1 MKAIQYDNYGP
12 PDVLHVAD
20 VAEPHP
26 GPGQVRI
33 RVRAAAVNPFDC
45 KVRSG
50 MMSGGRP
57 LDRPAGTGL
66 EAAGIV
72 DEVGEGVT
80 GTHVGD
86 PVFGFTAGPAAAEYA
101 LMRTWAPQPR
111 SMSFVRA
118 AGLSVV
124 AETAWRVLRELGVVP
139 GQTVLVHGAAGGVGQ
154 ATVQLVREL
163 GAHVIGTASEQNHD
177 LLEQLGATPTTYGD
191 GLVQRVAALAPR
203 GVDLVVDTAGR
214 QLDDLLAIAGSPERV
229 ITIANYGAAERGVR
243 VSRGGSGAADAL
255 ARTAALAEQGRFTL
269 RVVRTFDLDEA
280 AEAHRLSETRSTNGK
295 IVIVLG

>member
-1 MKAIQYDNYGP
+1 MKAIQYDSYGT
-12 PDVLHVAD
+12 PDVLHVAE

-45 KVRSG
+45 KVGSG
-50 MMSGGRP
+50 AMAGGRP
-57 LDRPAGTGL
+57 LGRPAGIGL

-80 GTHVGD
+80 GTHAGD
-86 PVFGFTAGPAAAEYA
+86 PVFGFTAGPATAEFA
-101 LMRTWAPQPR
+101 LMRIWAPQPR
-111 SMSFVRA
+111 SMSFVQA

-124 AETAWRVLRELGVVP
+124 SETAWRVLAESEVGP

-154 ATVQLVREL
+154 ATVQLAREL
-163 GAHVIGTASEQNHD
+163 GARVIGTASERNHD
-177 LLEQLGATPTTYGD
+177 LLEQLGATPTAYGD
-191 GLVQRVAALAPR
+191 GLVERVAALAPA
-203 GVDLVVDTAGR
+203 GVDVVIDTAGS

-229 ITIANYGAAERGVR
+229 ITIANYGAADRGVR

-255 ARTAALAEQGRFTL
+255 ARTAALAERGRFTL
-269 RVVRTFDLDEA
+269 RVARTFDLDEA